1 MTPCQITDVQKVL
14 LCIVDGPAF
23 ADACDHEQGDYQF
36 TVESCGRKV
45 DVYLYDYLCGVQ
57 GLCLRKSD
65 ECSDYES
72 GPVSEFIRSM
82 PHASSAEYAALI
94 ALLRTNYVRLTPR
107 KTACI

>member
-1 MTPCQITDVQKVL
+1 ML

-23 ADACDHEQGDYQF
+23 ADACDHEPEQYQF

-45 DVYLYDYLCGVQ
+45 DVYLYDYPYGGQ

-72 GPVSEFIRSM
+72 GPVAEFLRSM
-82 PHASSAEYAALI
+82 SRMAGAEYEAMRS
-94 ALLRTNYVRLTPR
+94 LLLTHHVRLTPR
-107 KTACI
+107 EKACI